1 VAGGPAVMG
10 ILNVTPDS
18 FSDGGRF
25 EAADAAVARGL
36 ELVAGGADIVDVG
49 GESTR
54 PGADAVSVRD
64 ELSRVVP
71 VIEALSNRSSA
82 VLSID
87 TMKAPVARAAL
98 EAGAHIVNDVSA
110 CTHDAD
116 MASVVAEYGA
126 GVVLMHMWGTPRTMQ
141 EDPRYEDV
149 VQEVSDYLAE
159 RRDALV
165 GAGVDRLAV
174 AVDPGIGF
182 GKTLEHNLSLLR
194 GLEQVGACGAPVV
207 VGLSRK
213 SFLGKLTGREVGGR
227 LASSIAALA
236 WCVMKGADVMRVH
249 DVRDSRDAVTVVKAL
264 AGRCPAG
271 IREQVD

>member
-1 VAGGPAVMG
+1 MAGGPAVMG

-25 EAADAAVARGL
+25 ASAEAAVARGL
-36 ELVAGGADIVDVG
+36 ELVAQGADIVDVG

-54 PGADAVSVRD
+54 PGSEAVSAHD
-64 ELSRVVP
+64 ELCRVVP
-71 VIEALSNRSSA
+71 VIEALSSRSSA
-82 VLSID
+82 VLSVD
-87 TMKAPVARAAL
+87 TMKARVARAAL

-110 CTHDAD
+110 CTHDAE

-126 GVVLMHMWGTPRTMQ
+126 GVVLMHMRGMPRTMQ

-149 VQEVSDYLAE
+149 VREVSDYLAE

-165 GAGVDRLAV
+165 DAGVDRSAV

-182 GKTLEHNLSLLR
+182 GKTLEHNLALLR
-194 GLEQVGACGAPVV
+194 GLERVGACGAPVV

-213 SFLGKLTGREVGGR
+213 SFLGTLTGREVGDR
-227 LASSIAALA
+227 LASSVAALA
-236 WCVMKGADVMRVH
+236 WCVMNGADVMRVH
-249 DVRDSRDAVTVVKAL
+249 DVSASRDAVTVVRAL
-264 AGRCPAG
+264 AGDCPAG
-271 IREQVD
+271 FGE